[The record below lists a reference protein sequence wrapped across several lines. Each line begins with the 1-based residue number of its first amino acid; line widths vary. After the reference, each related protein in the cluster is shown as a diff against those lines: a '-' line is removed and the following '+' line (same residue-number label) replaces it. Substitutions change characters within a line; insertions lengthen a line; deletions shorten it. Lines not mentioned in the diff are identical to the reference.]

1 MEGTIEIR
9 HEPLAGPIARALVA
23 ALDAELSSTYPEP
36 GATHFRLDVEEIER
50 GGAFLVVFADGKPVG
65 CGAFRRLSPTTAELK
80 RMYVARSSRGRG
92 LGARLLEA
100 LEAEA
105 RKVGV
110 TRLVLETGTRQT
122 EALGLY
128 ARAGFR
134 AIQPFGEYEGSP
146 LSVCLAKSLV

>member
-1 MEGTIEIR
+1 MQRTIEIR
-9 HEPLAGPIARALVA
+9 RERLDGPVAQALVA
-23 ALDAELSSTYPEP
+23 ALNAELSSTYPEP
-36 GATHFRLDVEEIER
+36 GATHFRLDVDEIER
-50 GGAFLVVFADGKPVG
+50 GGAFLVVFADGAPVG
-65 CGAFRRLSPTTAELK
+65 CGAFRRLSPDTAELK
-80 RMYVARSSRGRG
+80 RMYVARSSRGLG
-92 LGARLLEA
+92 LGARLLHA
-100 LEAEA
+100 LEEEA

-134 AIQPFGEYEGSP
+134 TIQPFGEYEGSP